1 MVAEEVA
8 SVVEEAASAVEEA
21 AVEVSMKTKLESKEL
36 LADSPELERCSDI
49 FLFPIN
55 HLLKKKRKST
65 C

>member
-36 LADSPELERCSDI
+36 LADVPW
-49 FLFPIN
+49 
-55 HLLKKKRKST
+55 HA
-65 C
+65 